1 MSRVKNQ
8 KQVERIAKKAVDALY
23 GSNIQ
28 DFKIRVIFPFPNE
41 QKRDSWDTQVT
52 FLRNGLQYTVDLMIN
67 ENDEMVTNA
76 RLIDTMTPL

>member
-1 MSRVKNQ
+1 MSQVKNQ
-8 KQVERIAKKAVDALY
+8 KQVEKIAKKAVDVLY

>member
-1 MSRVKNQ
+1 MSQVKNQ

-28 DFKIRVIFPFPNE
+28 DFKIRAIFPFPNE

-76 RLIDTMTPL
+76 RLIDTVTPL